1 MNCCKIAHHEMYILY
16 EDGRVYSEKLGIF
29 LKPRLNPNGY
39 LIVNL
44 DRQQLS
50 LHRLVCKHFV
60 PNPYDYEQVNHKD
73 GNKQNNHFSNLEW
86 CTAQQ
91 NIEHALKTNLRKGFI
106 PVSVKKELLSK
117 VLAGATVLELSRD
130 FPKTHP
136 NTLNKMLR
144 EQAIKDGLLEQWTNE
159 AKRKR
164 KLVAKANLEKANAK
178 NKENR

>member
-1 MNCCKIAHHEMYILY
+1 MYTLY
-16 EDGRVYSEKLGIF
+16 EDGRIYSERLGIF
-29 LKPRLNPNGY
+29 LKPRLNQNGY
-39 LIVNL
+39 LIITL
-44 DRQQLS
+44 DKQEQL

-60 PNPYDYEQVNHKD
+60 PNPYDYAQVKHKD

-86 CTAQQ
+86 CTALQ
-91 NIEHALKTNLRKGFI
+91 NIDHDLRTNLRNGFI
-106 PVSVKKELLSK
+106 PVSIKKELLSK

-144 EQAIKDGLLEQWTNE
+144 EQAIKDGLLEQWTKE

-164 KLVAKANLEKANAK
+164 QILAKANLEKINAK